1 MEAKLYRVVY
11 RFVISI
17 AHGRRGRRQQFSDYT
32 IVLVYL
38 WSVLHD
44 RPVCWACDP
53 INWPKELEREL
64 PSDTTM
70 SRRLTS
76 LGVLQL
82 LERVLTA
89 VADLMPAG
97 PVKLIDSKP
106 LLVGA
111 YSKDRDAKRGRL
123 AANQMARGY
132 RVHTLNHGRAVR
144 FLTLA
149 PMNQHDSAVA
159 PQLLAK
165 LQGWGYAVGD
175 NAYDSNDLHEQ
186 AAARNHQLIA
196 PPQPKVRHVRDA
208 KHNTARRLHAL
219 DVLASPLEFA
229 GQPNLF
235 GVGLYNQREAIESS
249 FGELTMMGLDHLP
262 AWVRGPR
269 CVARWTI
276 GKILL
281 YLVRLAKKKGLMA

>member
-17 AHGRRGRRQQFSDYT
+17 AHCRRGKRQQFSDYT

-44 RPVCWACDP
+44 RPVSWACDR
-53 INWPKELEREL
+53 INWPTSLDRSL

-70 SRRLTS
+70 SRRLKS

-89 VADLMPAG
+89 VADLTP
-97 PVKLIDSKP
+97 PSLVKLIDSKP

-132 RVHTLNHGRAVR
+132 RLHVLNHGRAVR
-144 FLTLA
+144 FWTLA
-149 PMNQHDSAVA
+149 PMNQHDSQVA
-159 PQLLAK
+159 PQLLAR
-165 LQGWGYAVGD
+165 LERWGYVVGD
-175 NAYDSNDLHEQ
+175 NAYDSNALHKL
-186 AAARNHQLIA
+186 AAGRTHQLIA
-196 PPQPKVRHVRDA
+196 PAQPKVRHVRDL
-208 KHNTARRLHAL
+208 KHNNVYRLRGL
-219 DVLASPLEFA
+219 DVLANPLEFA
-229 GQPNLF
+229 GQPSRF
-235 GVGLYNQREAIESS
+235 GVALYNEREAVESG
-249 FGELTMMGLDHLP
+249 FGEMSLMGLDHLP

-269 CVARWTI
+269 RVARWTA

-281 YLVRLAKKKGLMA
+281 YLVRNAKRKGLIA

>member
-11 RFVISI
+11 RFVMSI
-17 AHGRRGRRQQFSDYT
+17 AHPRRGKRQQFSDYS

-38 WSVLHD
+38 WSVLHE
-44 RPVCWACDP
+44 RPVSWACDRS
-53 INWPKELEREL
+53 NWPKELEREL

-70 SRRLTS
+70 SRRLRS

-82 LERVLTA
+82 LERVLAA
-89 VADLMPAG
+89 VADLTPVS

-132 RVHTLNHGRAVR
+132 RLHALNHGRTVR
-144 FLTLA
+144 LWTLA
-149 PMNQHDSAVA
+149 PMNQHDSQVA
-159 PQLLAK
+159 PRLLSQ
-165 LQGWGYAVGD
+165 LQGWGYAVAD
-175 NAYDSNDLHEQ
+175 NAYDSNDLHEL
-186 AAARNHQLIA
+186 AATQNHQLIA
-196 PPQPKVRHVRDA
+196 PAQPKVRHVRDA
-208 KHNTARRLHAL
+208 RHNTPQRLHAL

-249 FGELTMMGLDHLP
+249 FGGLTMMGVGYLP
-262 AWVRGPR
+262 PWVRGPR
-269 CVARWTI
+269 RVARWTA

-281 YLVRLAKKKGLMA
+281 FLVRDAKRKGLIA